1 MACRLKF
8 VFLTTISNEK
18 YHFNPVKANW
28 DIFLWSLKIIA
39 ISIQGAD
46 DKRMFNTNFYITHLN
61 THLPNI
67 FLHIAAYHHNLEPIK
82 HFKIR

>member
-1 MACRLKF
+1 MKN
-8 VFLTTISNEK
+8 TISTQLK
-18 YHFNPVKANW
+18 PVE
-28 DIFLWSLKIIA
+28 IFFYGDNRNRLKIIA

-46 DKRMFNTNFYITHLN
+46 DKQMFNTNFYITHLN
-61 THLPNI
+61 TYLPNN